1 MDIKIQKRII
11 TNGTLIPGAT
21 ESSYEPDIKEA
32 GKTYYY
38 CRIRYQLKAYTKK
51 QNKTINSGFVIFRT
65 PPVSPSQKP
74 LFHGRE
80 TEVKVPH
87 TFLRQLQM
95 SRHCATR

>member
-1 MDIKIQKRII
+1 MTGVKGVPLQDKLSVELSDINQPDVDVKYQWYKNTEKNI

-51 QNKTINSGFVIFRT
+51 A
-65 PPVSPSQKP
+65 
-74 LFHGRE
+74 E
-80 TEVKVPH
+80 
-87 TFLRQLQM
+87 
-95 SRHCATR
+95 